1 MPVFLLRISMFLKA
15 KLNPVLL
22 CISLSMSE
30 AEHSTYVR
38 VSSVFI

>member
-22 CISLSMSE
+22 CVALSVRE
-30 AEHSTYVR
+30 AERSVR
-38 VSSVFI
+38 RLECA